1 MSNAI
6 WFQRVGDKKAF
17 VQVVN
22 DQYRWN
28 VVELWKDQD
37 GRNTF
42 PGTILG
48 TGLEL
53 TLQDAKNRV
62 FDVLGVTHG

>member
-6 WFQRVGDKKAF
+6 WFQNMPGKQATIHA
-17 VQVVN
+17 VN

-28 VVELWKDQD
+28 VVELWKDRY

-42 PGTILG
+42 PGTVLG

-53 TLQDAKNRV
+53 TLHDAKDRV
-62 FDVLGVTHG
+62 FDVIGG

>member
-1 MSNAI
+1 MNNAI

-28 VVELWKDQD
+28 VVELWMDRY
-37 GRNTF
+37 GRKTF

-62 FDVLGVTHG
+62 FDVIGA